1 MLCLNYVLV
10 IMLRFCEG
18 LIADFKLLHPAYDT
32 HHFLFCRLHYLPPWL
47 DLATVLRQQNRNNSP
62 YLLVAILTIAEESNQ
77 RSRRRGYSTMVRKE
91 SPVSAEQADD
101 QMNRSPG
108 REKTFRYPPRDPRQG
123 SHDAADEKIPF
134 KRSKKLHSVL
144 ARMRELR
151 EKELSGLHEKSQSAT
166 SSQFSSD
173 SAFSPNNESERHQRP
188 DQRDELSVRDPDDP
202 QLDHSHDLVNA
213 SRDGQCMRDHSN
225 TIQAPSA
232 PLGRG
237 LLSPGKST
245 GHPVVAGDLSSR
257 PREEVLRDQIREA
270 TREKIYLDSI
280 PTSRG
285 ENAPSGVGESVT
297 DEETTEQIY
306 SSGTRENFGAAHRA
320 PSYKEKHRSK
330 SPSRSHRDSRVLG
343 RNVHQG
349 AYSAQS
355 PRRSRGHV
363 KSASAQEGGKRYP
376 MDGAPQSTS
385 GKERALIGEAGRKT
399 GRRIQNLQTLSS
411 DDDTEEIFHNDD
423 QEAQRRVNVL
433 HGPRLSTSLDAKTR
447 SPSKTNGHMDLRSLS
462 SDSGED
468 ASTLSIEDEST
479 GSSSGY
485 GSTGSSSSEYSSI
498 RPRRGQIYDNRSNA
512 KPSSRANLKNRYSAS
527 SAPTVNNEKGK
538 CIPSDESYGALSRL
552 TLSFPLRNQFS
563 ESRFRVADR
572 PPAC

>member
-1 MLCLNYVLV
+1 
-10 IMLRFCEG
+10 
-18 LIADFKLLHPAYDT
+18 
-32 HHFLFCRLHYLPPWL
+32 
-47 DLATVLRQQNRNNSP
+47 
-62 YLLVAILTIAEESNQ
+62 
-77 RSRRRGYSTMVRKE
+77 MVRKE
-91 SPVSAEQADD
+91 SPVAAEQADA
-101 QMNRSPG
+101 QMNWSPG
-108 REKTFRYPPRDPRQG
+108 REKTFRYPPVDPRQG

-173 SAFSPNNESERHQRP
+173 SAFSPNNASDRHRRP
-188 DQRDELSVRDPDDP
+188 DQRDEISVRGPDNP
-202 QLDHSHDLVNA
+202 QLDYSHDLVNA
-213 SRDGQCMRDHSN
+213 SRDGQCLRDHSN
-225 TIQAPSA
+225 TLEAPSA
-232 PLGRG
+232 RLGRG
-237 LLSPGKST
+237 ILSPGKST
-245 GHPVVAGDLSSR
+245 GHPVVAGDLSIR
-257 PREEVLRDQIREA
+257 PREEVPRDQIREA
-270 TREKIYLDSI
+270 IREKIYLDSI

-285 ENAPSGVGESVT
+285 GNATSGVGESFT
-297 DEETTEQIY
+297 DEETTEQRD
-306 SSGTRENFGAAHRA
+306 SSGTGEKFDATHRA
-320 PSYKEKHRSK
+320 PSYKEKHHSK
-330 SPSRSHRDSRVLG
+330 SPSRSQRDARALG

-355 PRRSRGHV
+355 PRRSRRHV
-363 KSASAQEGGKRYP
+363 KSASAQDGGKRYP

-385 GKERALIGEAGRKT
+385 SKETALIGEAGRNT

-411 DDDTEEIFHNDD
+411 DDDTEEICRNDD
-423 QEAQRRVNVL
+423 QEAQRRDDVS
-433 HGPRLSTSLDAKTR
+433 HGQRLSTSLDAEPQ
-447 SPSKTNGHMDLRSLS
+447 SASKTKGHMNLRSLS

-512 KPSSRANLKNRYSAS
+512 KPSSRANLKKRYSAS
-527 SAPTVNNEKGK
+527 SAPSVNNEKGK

-552 TLSFPLRNQFS
+552 TLSLLLRNQFS